1 MNDVKVSVTFRHT
14 EPTDA
19 LKQYAEEK
27 MHRLGKYFSQPLDAH
42 VVLSVESKERQTA
55 EVELH
60 AHGGM
65 IHAKEQTEDLYAA
78 IDLVA
83 DNLKRQLKK
92 QKDKIKLEPRRKPPE

>member
-1 MNDVKVSVTFRHT
+1 MSDVKVSVTFRHT

-60 AHGGM
+60 AYGAM
-65 IHAKEQTEDLYAA
+65 IHGKEQTEDLYSA
-78 IDLVA
+78 INLVTG
-83 DNLKRQLKK
+83 NLKRQLQK

>member
-92 QKDKIKLEPRRKPPE
+92 QKDKIKLEPRRKPQE

>member
-55 EVELH
+55 EVELQ

-65 IHAKEQTEDLYAA
+65 MHAKEQTEDLYAA

-92 QKDKIKLEPRRKPPE
+92 QKDKIKLEPRRRPPE

>member
-92 QKDKIKLEPRRKPPE
+92 QKDKIKLEPRRKPLE

>member
-1 MNDVKVSVTFRHT
+1 MSDVKVSVTFRHT
-14 EPTDA
+14 DPTDA

-27 MHRLGKYFSQPLDAH
+27 MHRLGKHFSQTIDAH
-42 VVLSVESKERQTA
+42 VGLSVESKERQTA

-78 IDLVA
+78 IDLVT
-83 DNLKRQLKK
+83 DNLKRRLQK

>member
-78 IDLVA
+78 IDLVT

-92 QKDKIKLEPRRKPPE
+92 QKDKIKLEPRRKSPE